1 MNEGRGTL
9 GAAGT
14 QTAAMA
20 IAGNPDFNNP
30 PANTNIC
37 EIYNGTSWAS
47 TASMANPTAGFRG
60 TGGTTSSAYAA
71 GGFDSA
77 GNNTGRTEEFTGES
91 SVLNVVTVSTS

>member
-1 MNEGRGTL
+1 MGATGTTSAGL
-9 GAAGT
+9 GTSGD
-14 QTAAMA
+14 
-20 IAGNPDFNNP
+20 NL
-30 PANTNIC
+30 TNI
-37 EIYNGTSWAS
+37 YDGTSWAA